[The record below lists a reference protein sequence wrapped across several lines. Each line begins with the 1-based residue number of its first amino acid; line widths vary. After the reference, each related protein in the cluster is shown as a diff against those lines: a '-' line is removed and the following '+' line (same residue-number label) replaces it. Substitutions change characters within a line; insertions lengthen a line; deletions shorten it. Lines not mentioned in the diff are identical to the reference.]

1 MRPEE
6 RFAERVRGA
15 FAGMVLTLL
24 ATVAGRIMEAASQT
38 QATSEFSV
46 GLISSLITSF
56 PGLVTLAGIIGATV
70 LAGPFGFI
78 GAIMETVGA
87 SQLLNNPGEGSIWL
101 IFLGAGLVT
110 VGSLIPWLKVFSVMF
125 GSNSRY

>member
-1 MRPEE
+1 
-6 RFAERVRGA
+6 
-15 FAGMVLTLL
+15 
-24 ATVAGRIMEAASQT
+24 MEAASQT